1 MKVHCFHL
9 FAIFA
14 VERHIHERVSFGPY
28 MQEPM
33 LRLNGVNENL
43 HIRVETSLRGADS
56 PEKVIEALVG
66 LFPEFSAP
74 DEILK
79 PQLGTASNTE
89 LSNEGV
95 SLETFLKKLHEQ
107 RILDTALDSMSLLL
121 ENNQTKFRL
130 SRQAAIVGKVAFPLP
145 NEEPLGG
152 VITVTLSGEHLSDW
166 LVAATWHKGRD
177 VVPRSIADES
187 AMDIDGDAVT
197 WI

>member
-1 MKVHCFHL
+1 M
-9 FAIFA
+9 I
-14 VERHIHERVSFGPY
+14 
-28 MQEPM
+28 Q
-33 LRLNGVNENL
+33 
-43 HIRVETSLRGADS
+43 
-56 PEKVIEALVG
+56 ALVG

-79 PQLGTASNTE
+79 PQLGSASNTE

-152 VITVTLSGEHLSDW
+152 VITVTLNGEHLSDW

-177 VVPRSIADES
+177 VIPRSIADES
-187 AMDIDGDAVT
+187 AMDSDGDAVT

>member
-1 MKVHCFHL
+1 
-9 FAIFA
+9 
-14 VERHIHERVSFGPY
+14 

-43 HIRVETSLRGADS
+43 QIRVETSLRGADS
-56 PEKVIEALVG
+56 PEKVIQALVG
-66 LFPEFSAP
+66 LFPEFSVS
-74 DEILK
+74 DEILN
-79 PQLGTASNTE
+79 PQLGSASNTE

-177 VVPRSIADES
+177 VIPRSIADES
-187 AMDIDGDAVT
+187 AMDSDGDAVT